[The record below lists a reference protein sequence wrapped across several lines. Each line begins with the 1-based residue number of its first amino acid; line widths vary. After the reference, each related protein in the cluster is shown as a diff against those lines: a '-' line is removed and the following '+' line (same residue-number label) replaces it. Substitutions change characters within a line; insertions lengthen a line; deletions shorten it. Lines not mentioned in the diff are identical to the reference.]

1 MYIGIFLFHK
11 VSVKLFYLKR
21 NFSKIWKVNQNRNK
35 QFNIKCKCGAKKCFW
50 VKQNPIALDVTSFTL
65 GWHAIE
71 NLQDSFHIC
80 VSLILKTFHFLI
92 GNG

>member
-1 MYIGIFLFHK
+1 M
-11 VSVKLFYLKR
+11 SDSWR
-21 NFSKIWKVNQNRNK
+21 ANQNRNK

-71 NLQDSFHIC
+71 NLQDRFRNLMFYAAFH
-80 VSLILKTFHFLI
+80 SL
-92 GNG
+92 